1 MQPAVAVQHAP
12 WLFGQGLGLQ
22 VWPGK
27 KLEPAGH
34 WVWKMKAQLPATPGM
49 QHAPRGTC
57 GQGFGE
63 HGAFRMNVPPSA
75 THSERVVET
84 QISPAA
90 RGD

>member
-57 GQGFGE
+57 GHGLGTQG
-63 HGAFRMNVPPSA
+63 ALTRKVPPRAAHSA
-75 THSERVVET
+75 LTVEM
-84 QISPAA
+84 QIRPAA
-90 RGD
+90 VAD